1 MLELLSFPEISTT
14 IFEAN
19 RPMGRSNPL
28 ILLFIVECGG
38 NGQPRAPGLLVML
51 SFSLQEREAKSFSYY
66 KKLRPVG
73 SAYFSPVI
81 DNNLRERAV
90 TFRQH
95 FDATPAV
102 LE

>member
-1 MLELLSFPEISTT
+1 MLSFPEIPAKL
-14 IFEAN
+14 FEAN
-19 RPMGRSNPL
+19 RPMGRPNPL
-28 ILLFIVECGG
+28 ILLFIIECGG
-38 NGQPRAPGLLVML
+38 NGQPRASGLLMII
-51 SFSLQEREAKSFSYY
+51 SFSYY